1 MDAPAAHS
9 GADDEDDDDQSDDM
23 GAELRLVPAD
33 AELGVYSL
41 RWGGGGRAAALCACA
56 CATLQTILT
65 HTLTDSSCVVITTS
79 FYLRTART

>member
-41 RWGGGGRAAALCACA
+41 RWGGQR
-56 CATLQTILT
+56 
-65 HTLTDSSCVVITTS
+65 CVHVHVPPCRQ
-79 FYLRTART
+79 Y